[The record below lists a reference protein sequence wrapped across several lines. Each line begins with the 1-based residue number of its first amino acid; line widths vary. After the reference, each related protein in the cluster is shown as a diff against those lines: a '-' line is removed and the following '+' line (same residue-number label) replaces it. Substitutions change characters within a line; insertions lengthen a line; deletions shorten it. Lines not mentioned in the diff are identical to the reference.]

1 MNKKTILAAVMTLAM
16 AFGSAAFADN
26 DKRRGNNGDR
36 GHQAQSHE
44 QNRGWQGRQQDQR
57 GRHDKRSTRYDNDRH
72 GPGAGRNHDIYRGQ
86 RISSEYRNYNY
97 VVDDWRGH
105 RLSAPPRGQHWV
117 QMGPDYVLVAIAS
130 GIIAQII
137 LGH

>member
-1 MNKKTILAAVMTLAM
+1 MNKKTILAAIMTLAM
-16 AFGSAAFADN
+16 AFGSTAFADN
-26 DKRRGNNGDR
+26 DKHRGDR
-36 GHQAQSHE
+36 GRQAQSHE
-44 QNRGWQGRQQDQR
+44 QNRGWQGRQHDQR
-57 GRHDKRSTRYDNDRH
+57 VRHDNRSARYDNDRR
-72 GPGAGRNHDIYRGQ
+72 GRGAGRNHDVYRGQ
-86 RISSEYRNYNY
+86 RISSEYRNHNY

-137 LGH
+137 LSH